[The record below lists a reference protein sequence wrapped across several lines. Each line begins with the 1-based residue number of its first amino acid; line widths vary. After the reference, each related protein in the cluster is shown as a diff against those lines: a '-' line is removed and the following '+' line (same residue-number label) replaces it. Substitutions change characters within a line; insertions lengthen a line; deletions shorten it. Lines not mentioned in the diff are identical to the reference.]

1 MRAEVALMLLNDC
14 IMREA
19 FANGVSLIDLRLIC
33 DSDLDFANPI
43 EPSVHGGAK
52 IARAVAEFATGSP
65 SRVRVIAR

>member
-1 MRAEVALMLLNDC
+1 MLLNDC

-19 FANGVSLIDLRLIC
+19 FANDVSLIDLRLIC

-52 IARAVAEFATGSP
+52 IARAVAEFAVGSP
-65 SRVRVIAR
+65 SQVRVIAR